1 MTREENGGHSSERVK
16 ITKRDGLASNISKV
30 KKENNEFDHVA
41 DVSTKI
47 LEAGEVSAFE
57 FSFGA
62 FEKEAS
68 SVNYVPPKPLN
79 EVCVLEDQWK
89 NYWEKANTYAYL
101 DGDDDNVDCVVS

>member
-1 MTREENGGHSSERVK
+1 MTREKKGGHSSELAE
-16 ITKRDGLASNISKV
+16 ITERDGLASSISEV
-30 KKENNEFDHVA
+30 KEENNEFDHIV

-68 SVNYVPPKPLN
+68 FVNYVPPKPLN
-79 EVCVLEDQWK
+79 EVCTLEDQWK
-89 NYWEKANTYAYL
+89 IYWEKANAYAYL